1 MSYSVRIKDSAAKK
15 LTRLPKDARERIV
28 EAYGPPADTGFTT
41 VQDGRGDSYLQLCVS
56 RGPTLR

>member
-28 EAYGPPADTGFTT
+28 EAYGPPADTGFTI
-41 VQDGRGDSYLQLCVS
+41 V
-56 RGPTLR
+56 